1 VLRFVIQKHA
11 ASRLHYDFRLETPTG
26 LLKSWAVPKGV
37 SLDPAERR
45 LAIMTE
51 DHPGDYADF
60 EGVIPEGNYGA
71 GRVIVWDNGT
81 YLTDKD
87 INEQVRDGK
96 VTFSLNGK
104 KVKGG
109 FSLVRLTKNEKQWL
123 LIKSRDEYASTLE
136 INREKPESVQSGRI
150 VESMPDPRTNQ
161 TMTRGE
167 IGVAQEFPTSVK
179 PMLAMPVDKPFDND
193 DWVFEVKWDGV
204 RALLFRDKSAD
215 FLQIRS
221 RKGGEITQRYPELV
235 KLVDSDVKCNNSV
248 ILDGEIVVLNDK
260 GLPDFQLH
268 QRRMN
273 VDNRKEVSFLSRA
286 SPATYYVFDILY
298 LDGLSLESLDLL
310 QRREILSRIV
320 KENASRIRISDYIE
334 REGTA
339 LFENVV
345 NLKLEGIVAKYKHSK
360 YLQGSRS
367 GAWLKIKGSMTQ
379 DCAVIG
385 YTRGEGNREGYPC
398 RHTRRKVSI
407 CRSFRERLCV

>member
-1 VLRFVIQKHA
+1 MGLREYKRKRDFRKSPEPSATGAQSRKRGKVLRFVIQKHA

-136 INREKPESVQSGRI
+136 INREKPE
-150 VESMPDPRTNQ
+150 
-161 TMTRGE
+161 
-167 IGVAQEFPTSVK
+167 
-179 PMLAMPVDKPFDND
+179 
-193 DWVFEVKWDGV
+193 
-204 RALLFRDKSAD
+204 
-215 FLQIRS
+215 
-221 RKGGEITQRYPELV
+221 
-235 KLVDSDVKCNNSV
+235 
-248 ILDGEIVVLNDK
+248 
-260 GLPDFQLH
+260 
-268 QRRMN
+268 
-273 VDNRKEVSFLSRA
+273 
-286 SPATYYVFDILY
+286 
-298 LDGLSLESLDLL
+298 
-310 QRREILSRIV
+310 
-320 KENASRIRISDYIE
+320 
-334 REGTA
+334 
-339 LFENVV
+339 
-345 NLKLEGIVAKYKHSK
+345 
-360 YLQGSRS
+360 
-367 GAWLKIKGSMTQ
+367 
-379 DCAVIG
+379 
-385 YTRGEGNREGYPC
+385 
-398 RHTRRKVSI
+398 
-407 CRSFRERLCV
+407 